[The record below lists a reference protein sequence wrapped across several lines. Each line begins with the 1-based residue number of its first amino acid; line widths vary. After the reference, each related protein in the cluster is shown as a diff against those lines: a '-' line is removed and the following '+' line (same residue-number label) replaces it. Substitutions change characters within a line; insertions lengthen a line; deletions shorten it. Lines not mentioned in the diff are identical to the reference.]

1 MKVTMRVKISKA
13 KEHLSD
19 LDADLLNLSR
29 EEGHPEIALVL
40 YKCSL
45 MARLIELELEGI
57 VKSD

>member
-1 MKVTMRVKISKA
+1 MKVTMRTKITA
-13 KEHLSD
+13 LKEQLSD

-29 EEGHPEIALVL
+29 EEERPEINIVL

-57 VKSD
+57 VKGD